1 MGERLRGIPI
11 SPGVAMGPLHFKTDQ
26 LDELKGGH
34 ILAHRVEEEVE
45 RFRGAVRMARLE
57 LEELRQRH
65 GGSMKEADLQI
76 LDVHAAY
83 LQDPSFLDSVERII
97 RSELL
102 RGESAVARVV
112 GDFERVM
119 DLVEDEE
126 LKARAEDL
134 RDVGLR
140 VLRWMKVEEIEGGQA
155 PPEPTEPYILAAR
168 RLSVSDMFSLD
179 RKLVLGILAQEGSGT
194 SHAAILARSMR
205 IPSLTGVEDLFER
218 ASEGDLV
225 ILDASEGVVRI
236 NPDERVLREFEEAAS
251 SLSPVEQGIGPGET
265 ATRDG
270 EPVVVVGSC
279 GTLADVDR
287 CAELGL
293 GGIGV
298 YRTELLFVAEETPSE
313 EMAYH
318 HYREVLKRAGGA
330 PVTFRLLNS
339 ELRCLERGA
348 EERNPS
354 LGMRSIRALF
364 RKPELLRLQVRALLR
379 AAAGDSLN
387 VLVPFVTT
395 KEDLRRVKEVLE
407 REKADLDRSGA
418 GVAAEVKV
426 GLCVDVPATA
436 LALSEFLGE
445 VDFVVIGLDDLTQYL
460 LAADR
465 DSLAVRPWFQ
475 ASHPGLFRLLAAL
488 HQTARERNLPVGLF
502 GENAADPVSLPFFLG
517 VGFRSFSISPVRVPS
532 FLRAL
537 SSLEIARCRDLASKA
552 LTLGSAEEIRALLA
566 T

>member
-1 MGERLRGIPI
+1 
-11 SPGVAMGPLHFKTDQ
+11 MGPLHFKWDRI
-26 LDELKGGH
+26 EEEKGRH

-45 RFRGAVRMARLE
+45 RFRAAVKMARLE

-65 GGSMKEADLQI
+65 GTTMKEGDLQI
-76 LDVHAAY
+76 LDVHSAY
-83 LQDPSFLDSVERII
+83 LQDPSFLESVERII
-97 RSELL
+97 RKELL

-112 GDFERVM
+112 AEFERVM
-119 DLVEDEE
+119 DLVEDQA
-126 LKARAEDL
+126 LKERAEDL

-155 PPEPTEPYILAAR
+155 PPEPTEPYVLAAR

-179 RKLVLGILAQEGSGT
+179 RKLVLGILAEEGSGT

-205 IPSLTGVEDLFER
+205 IPTLTGVEDLFER
-218 ASEGDLV
+218 AGEGDLV
-225 ILDASEGVVRI
+225 ILDASEGVVRV

-251 SLSPVEQGIGPGET
+251 SLSPAEAGISG
-265 ATRDG
+265 ADCRTRDG

-298 YRTELLFVAEETPSE
+298 YRTELLFVAEEHPSE
-313 EMAYH
+313 EMAFH

-330 PVTFRLLNS
+330 PVTFRLLNA
-339 ELRCLERGA
+339 EIRCLENGV

-354 LGMRSIRALF
+354 LGLRAVRALF
-364 RKPELLRLQVRALLR
+364 HKPELLGLQLRALLR

-387 VLVPFVTT
+387 ILVPFVTT
-395 KEDLRRVKEVLE
+395 REDLRRVRQALEEE
-407 REKADLDRSGA
+407 RETLAREGKGLPS
-418 GVAAEVKV
+418 KV
-426 GLCVDVPATA
+426 HVGICVDVPATA
-436 LALSEFLGE
+436 LALSDFLGE
-445 VDFVVIGLDDLTQYL
+445 VDFVVVGLDDLTQYL

-475 ASHPGLFRLLAAL
+475 ACHPGLFRLLAGLYQA
-488 HQTARERNLPVGLF
+488 ARERNVPIGLF
-502 GENAADPVSLPFFLG
+502 GENAADQVSLPFYLG
-517 VGFRSFSISPVRVPS
+517 VGYRSFSISPVRVPS

-537 SSLEIARCRDLASKA
+537 SSLETGRCRDLASKA

-566 T
+566 SPA